1 MTKISYKHH
10 FIDTW
15 KKSKDTFIKPKF
27 RWYFGTWRK
36 ESNLPVWRRGPIIY
50 LGRNRYVYKGNN
62 GVNRLEADEYH
73 CYIKEYEEHWNWAKL
88 ESCEWTEEGK
98 KRHPIISKLFKPAYE
113 LPIWLAF
120 HWYNDDIMY
129 KTKWDEDDFRYEFPS
144 HFTIVFFFFFLSIT
158 AYVPKENEDDWLC
171 DDEYWES
178 ILTYQYYKGDL
189 EKTNGACGW
198 YNRPGEKG
206 FRFKFNPRFLK
217 NKEDRDKL
225 KAIQDSMIPDIIEKY
240 KKEEE
245 ERLENQLFAIQV
257 TSSNVDD
264 NKFDGWFCATYNGK
278 KLLYESEEERNK
290 AYENLKTNIKRKVQG
305 VLKNIE
311 YKKTFADKRYSLD
324 WKTMNVNKS
333 DLIDKNIDIAEH
345 VYKG

>member
-1 MTKISYKHH
+1 MGKISYKHH

-15 KKSKDTFIKPKF
+15 KSVKDIFIKPNLRF
-27 RWYFGTWRK
+27 YFGPWRK
-36 ESNLPVWRRGPIIY
+36 EGNLPVWRRGPQIRFGKYGEI
-50 LGRNRYVYKGNN
+50 
-62 GVNRLEADEYH
+62 DE
-73 CYIKEYEEHWNWAKL
+73 KWNWAKL
-88 ESCEWTEEGK
+88 ESAEWNELGK
-98 KRHPIISKLFKPAYE
+98 RNHPILSKIIKKPVWQ

-144 HFTIVFFFFFLSIT
+144 HFTIVFFGLAFSIT
-158 AYVPKENEDDWLC
+158 AYLKPEDKDDWLIQ
-171 DDEYWES
+171 DQYWES
-178 ILTYQYYKGDL
+178 ILTYKYYNGDL

-198 YNRPGEKG
+198 YNKPGEKG
-206 FRFKFNPRFLK
+206 FRFKFEPRFLK
-217 NKEDRDKL
+217 RQEDREKL
-225 KAIQDSMIPDIIEKY
+225 QAIQDKLIPEIIEKY
-240 KKEEE
+240 KKEDE

-278 KLLYESEEERNK
+278 KLLYESEEERDK

-311 YKKTFADKRYSLD
+311 YKKTFADKRYSFD
-324 WKTMNVNKS
+324 WKKTMNVNKS
-333 DLIDKNIDIAEH
+333 DLIDKNIDISEK
-345 VYKG
+345 VYE

>member
-1 MTKISYKHH
+1 MRNKYKNN
-10 FIDTW
+10 FLDTW
-15 KKSKDTFIKPKF
+15 KSVKDVFIKPNLRF
-27 RWYFGTWRK
+27 YFGPWKK
-36 ESNLPVWRRGPIIY
+36 EGNLPVWRRGPQIRFGKYGEI
-50 LGRNRYVYKGNN
+50 
-62 GVNRLEADEYH
+62 DE
-73 CYIKEYEEHWNWAKL
+73 EWNWAKL
-88 ESCEWTEEGK
+88 ESAKWNALGK
-98 KRHPIISKLFKPAYE
+98 RNHPILSKIIKTPVWQ

-129 KTKWDEDDFRYEFPS
+129 KTKWEEDDFRYEFPA
-144 HFTIVFFFFFLSIT
+144 HFTIVFFGLAFSIT
-158 AYVPKENEDDWLC
+158 AYLKPEDKDDWLIQ
-171 DDEYWES
+171 DQYWES
-178 ILTYQYYKGDL
+178 ILTYKYYNGDL

-206 FRFKFNPRFLK
+206 FRFKFEPRFLK
-217 NKEDRDKL
+217 RQEDREKL
-225 KAIQDSMIPDIIEKY
+225 QAIQDALIPEIVEKY
-240 KKEEE
+240 KKEEA

-278 KLLYESEEERNK
+278 KLLYESEEERDK
-290 AYENLKTNIKRKVQG
+290 SYENLKTNIKRKVQG

-333 DLIDKNIDIAEH
+333 DLIDKNIDISKN
-345 VYKG
+345 VYEQ

>member
-1 MTKISYKHH
+1 MGKISYKHH

-15 KKSKDTFIKPKF
+15 KSVKDIFIKPNLRF
-27 RWYFGTWRK
+27 YFGPWRK
-36 ESNLPVWRRGPIIY
+36 EGNLPVWRRGPQIRFGKYGEI
-50 LGRNRYVYKGNN
+50 
-62 GVNRLEADEYH
+62 DE
-73 CYIKEYEEHWNWAKL
+73 KWNWAKL
-88 ESCEWTEEGK
+88 ESAEWNELGK
-98 KRHPIISKLFKPAYE
+98 RNHPILSKIIKKPVWQ

-144 HFTIVFFFFFLSIT
+144 HFTIVFFGLAFSIT
-158 AYVPKENEDDWLC
+158 AYLKPEDKDDWLIQ
-171 DDEYWES
+171 DQYWES
-178 ILTYQYYKGDL
+178 ILTYKYYNGDL

-198 YNRPGEKG
+198 YNKPGEKG
-206 FRFKFNPRFLK
+206 FRFKFEPRFLK
-217 NKEDRDKL
+217 RQEDREKLQDIQDKL
-225 KAIQDSMIPDIIEKY
+225 IPEIIEKY
-240 KKEEE
+240 KKEDE

-278 KLLYESEEERNK
+278 KLLYESEEERDK

-311 YKKTFADKRYSLD
+311 YKKTFADKRYSFD
-324 WKTMNVNKS
+324 WKKTMNVNKS
-333 DLIDKNIDIAEH
+333 DLIDKNIDISEK
-345 VYKG
+345 VYE